1 MTRTLVRRVRS
12 TLAVAVVIS
21 LLGACQATPPAAPP
35 AAAAAGSGTEIL

>member
-21 LLGACQATPPAAPP
+21 LLGAR
-35 AAAAAGSGTEIL
+35 SKSVV